1 MWEKSFGFVV
11 LDLSGVWVLGRDVKL
26 GRLGLSW
33 RWDPV
38 GIVWNLTLQMFSLGP
53 GFRAQDMPPN
63 PPLILWSCTAY
74 LGLANAS
81 ALPNFRGILSS
92 PKSHSAF
99 ELLSPYLTI

>member
-63 PPLILWSCTAY
+63 PPLILGHVRLTQAWLMRVLCRTSVEYFQVPNRTAPS
-74 LGLANAS
+74 N
-81 ALPNFRGILSS
+81 SS
-92 PKSHSAF
+92 VH
-99 ELLSPYLTI
+99 I